1 MELRIL
7 DLAEKA
13 DELFASDDCQAI
25 FAMYEDFYPTIGFVP
40 PWVGYFVVRDGL
52 VVGCCGFVG
61 QPQDGK
67 VEVAYATFK
76 EFEGRGIA
84 SFSCSELLKIAY
96 ANDPSLM
103 VTAKTAPEENASVA
117 ILRKNGF
124 IYSGIV
130 QDHEI
135 GNAWLWIHDK
145 DGQRTFD
152 VN

>member
-25 FAMYEDFYPTIGFVP
+25 FAMYEDFYPTIGFLP

-61 QPQDGK
+61 QPKKGK

-96 ANDPSLM
+96 ANDPSLT